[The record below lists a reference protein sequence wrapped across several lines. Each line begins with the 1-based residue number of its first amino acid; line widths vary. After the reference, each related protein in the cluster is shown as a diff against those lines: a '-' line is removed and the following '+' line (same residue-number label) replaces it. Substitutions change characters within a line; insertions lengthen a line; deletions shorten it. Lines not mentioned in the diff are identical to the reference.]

1 MNVPMSW
8 LKSYADIDADT
19 QQIADDMTMSGSK
32 VESIEYIG
40 KDFCNVVT
48 GKITKIE
55 KHPNADKLVVCQV
68 DIGGRTVQIA
78 TGATNVLEGQYVPV
92 ALDGA
97 VLAEGKKIKNSELR
111 GVESQGMLCSIDE
124 LGYTRADY
132 PEAPENGIYIF
143 EGEVALGLDAL
154 ELLQIKEDIIEYEI
168 TNNRPDCYSI
178 VGLAREAAATYGK
191 KFNYPEITVK
201 EEATGHASDHVS
213 VEIASPDLC
222 YRYAA
227 RVVKNVKIEQSPLWL
242 RHRLTCAGLRPINN
256 IVDITNY
263 VMLELGQPLHAF
275 DASGVAEGKI
285 IVRNAADGEKITTLD
300 GNERN
305 LDSSMLVIADPTKAV
320 AIAGVMGGENSMVS
334 DGSEAVIFE
343 SANFNGTN
351 IRLTSKKLG
360 LRTDA
365 SGKYE
370 KGLDPNLSLDA
381 VNRCVQLV
389 EMLGCGEVVQGVVD
403 NYPAPLEKRKV
414 AFNPAKI
421 NALLGTEI
429 SKSDMYAYL
438 NRLEIEVENN
448 VAIVPTFRPDLE
460 IEADIAEEIARIY
473 GYNKIETT
481 LSAGKPT
488 AGKKSKKQITED
500 LIKNTMTAL
509 GFSEAMTYSFESPKV
524 FDKLMIPEGSIL
536 RNTTV
541 IKNPLG
547 EDFSIMRTVTLNGM
561 LGNMATNYN
570 RRLDEALLFE
580 IARVYLPKALPLI
593 ELPHEEDMLTIA
605 FFSKGG
611 AKDFFYL
618 KGICEEMFDVMGM
631 LDKIQVEAEKDL
643 PFMHPGRCAHI
654 SAFGQDA
661 GFMGEIHPLVAENY
675 GIGAKVYI
683 ACIPCSL
690 FYERANL
697 VREYKPLPKYPAMT
711 RDIAM
716 LVKDEVASGQ
726 IERIIRKR
734 GGKLIEDVKLFDIYK
749 GAQIA
754 EGMKSLA
761 YSIAFRAEDRTL
773 TDEEVSEKMDTIVAS
788 LEKETGANLRDK

>member
-8 LKSYADIDADT
+8 LKSYVDIDADT
-19 QQIADDMTMSGSK
+19 QAIADDMTMSGSK
-32 VESIEYIG
+32 VETIEYIG

-68 DIGGRTVQIA
+68 DIGSKTVQIA

-111 GVESQGMLCSIDE
+111 GVESQGMLCSIEE
-124 LGYTRADY
+124 LGYTRNDY
-132 PEAPENGIYIF
+132 PEAPEDGIYIF
-143 EGEVALGLDAL
+143 ESEVPLGSDAL

-201 EEATGHASDHVS
+201 EEAKGHASDFIS
-213 VEIASPDLC
+213 VEIDSPDLC

-275 DASGVAEGKI
+275 DASGIAESKI
-285 IVRNAADGEKITTLD
+285 IVRNAKDGEVITTLD
-300 GNERN
+300 GVERN
-305 LDSSMLVIADPTKAV
+305 LDSSMLVISDPEKAV
-320 AIAGVMGGENSMVS
+320 AIAGIMGGEDSKVTG
-334 DGSEAVIFE
+334 GSEAVIFE

-351 IRLTSKKLG
+351 IRLSSKKLG

-381 VNRCVQLV
+381 LNRCVQLV
-389 EMLGCGEVVQGVVD
+389 EMLGCGEVVPGVVD
-403 NYPAPLEKRKV
+403 NYPAPVAKRQM
-414 AFNPAKI
+414 AFNPQKI
-421 NALLGTEI
+421 NALLGTDI
-429 SKSDMYAYL
+429 SESDMYAYL

-448 VAIVPTFRPDLE
+448 IAIIPTFRPDLE
-460 IEADIAEEIARIY
+460 MEADIAEEIARIY
-473 GYNKIETT
+473 GYNNIVTT
-481 LSAGKPT
+481 LSAGSPT
-488 AGKKSKKQITED
+488 AGKKSQKQIIED
-500 LIKNTMTAL
+500 LIKNTMTAM

-524 FDKLMIPEGSIL
+524 FDKLLIAEDSHL
-536 RNTTV
+536 RNTAV

-547 EDFSIMRTVTLNGM
+547 EDFSIMRTTTLNGM

-570 RRLDEALLFE
+570 RRVDEAMLFE
-580 IARVYLPKALPLI
+580 IARVYLPKALPLT
-593 ELPHEEDMLTIA
+593 ELPLEEDMLTIA
-605 FFSKGG
+605 FYSKGG

-618 KGICEEMFDVMGM
+618 KGVCEELFDSMGM
-631 LDKIQVEAEKDL
+631 LDKIQIEPEKEL
-643 PFMHPGRCAHI
+643 AFIHPGRCAKF
-654 SAFGQDA
+654 SAFGQEA
-661 GFMGEIHPLVAENY
+661 GFLGEIHPTVAENY
-675 GIGAKVYI
+675 GIGAKVYV
-683 ACIPCSL
+683 ACISCSL
-690 FYERANL
+690 IYERASL
-697 VREYKPLPKYPAMT
+697 VSQYKPLPKYPAMT

-716 LVKDEVASGQ
+716 LVKDEIASGQ

-734 GGKLIEDVKLFDIYK
+734 GGKLIESVNLFDIYK

-761 YSIAFRAEDRTL
+761 YSISFRAEDRTL
-773 TDEEVSEKMDTIVAS
+773 TDDEISEKMDTIIAS

>member
-8 LKSYADIDADT
+8 LKSYVDIDVDT

-32 VESIEYIG
+32 VEAVEYKA
-40 KDFCNVVT
+40 KDFCNVVA

-55 KHPNADKLVVCQV
+55 KHPNADKLVVCQL
-68 DIGGRTVQIA
+68 DIGEKTVQIA

-111 GVESQGMLCSIDE
+111 GVESQGMLCSIEE

-132 PEAPENGIYIF
+132 PEAPEDGIYIF
-143 EGEVALGLDAL
+143 ENEVPLGADAL

-178 VGLAREAAATYGK
+178 IGLAREAAATYGK

-201 EEATGHASDHVS
+201 AEASGNASDHVS

-275 DASGVAEGKI
+275 DASDITDGKI
-285 IVRNAADGEKITTLD
+285 IVRNATDGEKMTTLD
-300 GNERN
+300 GNERT
-305 LDSSMLVIADPTKAV
+305 LDSSMLVIADPVKAV
-320 AIAGVMGGENSMVS
+320 AIAGVMGGENSKVT
-334 DGSEAVIFE
+334 DGSEAVVFE

-370 KGLDPNLSLDA
+370 KGLDPNLSIDA

-389 EMLGCGEVVQGVVD
+389 EMLGCGEVVPGIVD
-403 NYPAPLEKRKV
+403 NYPTPVAKRKI
-414 AFNPAKI
+414 AFRPEKI
-421 NALLGTEI
+421 NALLGTQIKE
-429 SKSDMYAYL
+429 SDMHAYL

-448 VAIVPTFRPDLE
+448 VATVPTFRPDLE
-460 IEADIAEEIARIY
+460 MEADIAEEIARIY
-473 GYNKIETT
+473 GYNKIVTT
-481 LSAGKPT
+481 LSAGTPT
-488 AGKKSKKQITED
+488 AGKKSQKQLTED
-500 LIKNTMTAL
+500 LIKNTMTAM
-509 GFSEAMTYSFESPKV
+509 GFSESMTYSFESPKV
-524 FDKLMIPEGSIL
+524 FDKLTLGGTSNL
-536 RNTTV
+536 RNAVV

-547 EDFSIMRTVTLNGM
+547 EDFSIMRTTTLNGM

-570 RRLDEALLFE
+570 RRLDEAMLFE
-580 IARVYLPKALPLI
+580 IARVYLPKALPLT
-593 ELPHEEDMLTIA
+593 ELPIEEDMLTIA
-605 FFSKGG
+605 FYSKDNT
-611 AKDFFYL
+611 KDFFYL
-618 KGICEEMFDVMGM
+618 KGVCEELFDTMGI
-631 LDKIQVEAEKDL
+631 LDKIQVDAEKEL
-643 PFMHPGRCAHI
+643 PFMHPGRCAKF

-661 GFMGEIHPLVAENY
+661 GFLGEIHPQVAENY
-675 GIGAKVYI
+675 SIGTKVYA
-683 ACIPCSL
+683 ACIPCSMI
-690 FYERANL
+690 YERANL
-697 VREYKPLPKYPAMT
+697 VNQYKSLPKYPAMT

-734 GGKLIEDVKLFDIYK
+734 GGKLIENVKLFDVYK

-761 YSIAFRAEDRTL
+761 YSISFRAEDRTL
-773 TDEEVSEKMDTIVAS
+773 TDSEVSEKMDTIIAS
-788 LEKETGANLRDK
+788 LEKETGANLRD

>member
-8 LKSYADIDADT
+8 LKSYVDIDAPT
-19 QQIADDMTMSGSK
+19 QAIADDMTMSGSK
-32 VESIEYIG
+32 VEAIEYIG

-68 DIGGRTVQIA
+68 DIGSKTVQIA

-111 GVESQGMLCSIDE
+111 GVESQGMLCSIEE

-132 PEAPENGIYIF
+132 PEAPEDGIYIF
-143 EGEVALGLDAL
+143 AGEVELGADAL

-178 VGLAREAAATYGK
+178 TGLAREAAATYGK
-191 KFNYPEITVK
+191 EFKYPEINVK
-201 EEATGHASDHVS
+201 EEATGHAVDFVS
-213 VEIASPDLC
+213 IEIASPDLC

-242 RHRLTCAGLRPINN
+242 RHRLSCAGLRPINN

-275 DASGVAEGKI
+275 DATDITGGKI
-285 IVRNAADGEKITTLD
+285 FVRNAKDGENITTLD
-300 GNERN
+300 GTERT
-305 LDSSMLVIADPTKAV
+305 LDSSMLVIADTQRAV
-320 AIAGVMGGENSMVS
+320 AIAGVMGGENSKVT

-389 EMLGCGEVVQGVVD
+389 EMLKCGEVVPGVVD
-403 NYPAPLEKRKV
+403 NYPTPVEKRHV
-414 AFNPAKI
+414 AFSPAKI
-421 NALLGTEI
+421 NALLGTQI
-429 SKSDMYAYL
+429 SESDMYTYL
-438 NRLEIEVENN
+438 NRLEIEVKDN

-460 IEADIAEEIARIY
+460 MEADIAEEIARIY
-473 GYNKIETT
+473 GYNNIATT
-481 LSAGKPT
+481 LSAGSPT
-488 AGKKSKKQITED
+488 AGKKSQKQITED
-500 LIKNTMTAL
+500 LIKNTMTAM

-524 FDKLMIPEGSIL
+524 FDKLSIPEDSVL
-536 RNTTV
+536 RNTAV

-547 EDFSIMRTVTLNGM
+547 EDFSIMRTTTLNGM

-570 RRLDEALLFE
+570 RRVDEAMLFE
-580 IARVYLPKALPLI
+580 IARTYLPKALPMT
-593 ELPHEEDMLTIA
+593 ELPVEEDMLTIA
-605 FFSKGG
+605 FYSKDS

-618 KGICEEMFDVMGM
+618 KGVCEELFATMGI
-631 LDKIQVEAEKDL
+631 LDKIQVEAEKEI
-643 PFMHPGRCAHI
+643 PFMHPGRCAKF

-661 GFMGEIHPLVAENY
+661 GFLGEIHPQVCENY
-675 GIGAKVYI
+675 SVGAKVYA
-683 ACIPCSL
+683 ACLPCSVL
-690 FYERANL
+690 YAKANL

-716 LVKDEVASGQ
+716 LVKDDVPSGQ

-754 EGMKSLA
+754 EGMKSVA
-761 YSIAFRAEDRTL
+761 YSISFRAEDRTL
-773 TDEEVSEKMDTIVAS
+773 TDDEVAEKMDTIIAS
-788 LEKETGANLRDK
+788 LEKETGANLR